1 MFVEARRI
9 GDRYR
14 LLEPIGGGAMGT
26 VWRAKDETLGRTVAI
41 KELVLPDDHDE
52 KRTDEA
58 KQRAMREARIAARL
72 THPHAITVF
81 AVLDEEDRPWLIM
94 EHLTSTSLAQ
104 KLEDGPL
111 SVDDAVNVGAQV
123 SSALAAAHRVGIV
136 HRDVKP
142 GNILVGPDGT
152 AKISDF
158 GISRAAGDVKL
169 TATGD
174 ILGTPAFL
182 SPEVARGEDA
192 SFASDVFSFGA
203 TLYAAV
209 EGTPPYGESDN
220 QIALLYRASS
230 GDIVPPAKTERLTP
244 LLLRMLATDPAERPS
259 MSEVE
264 RELRALVAVSAATLP
279 AGPPLPAEP
288 TVPAAAASAAA
299 AAPASRN
306 RRGLIA
312 VGAGA
317 LLLIAA
323 VIVVILVTRHKS
335 GPETAAPPLST
346 PASATPS
353 TTPSAAPPPATA
365 SSSTPPP
372 STSSSSSSAP
382 PPAETP
388 AQAVAAYYG
397 LLPGNLEAGYAR
409 LTQKFKDARSKT
421 FSAYA
426 QWWSQFQSVTASN
439 ITENGS
445 TVTVDVSYVYKSGG
459 NTQERDTLTL
469 VQKDGTWMLDSQG

>member
-72 THPHAITVF
+72 THPHAIAVF
-81 AVLDEEDRPWLIM
+81 AVLEEEDRPWLIM

-104 KLEDGPL
+104 KLEEGPL
-111 SVDDAVNVGAQV
+111 TVDEVVHLGAQV

-142 GNILVGPDGT
+142 GNILVGSDGT

-158 GISRAAGDVKL
+158 GISRAVGDVKL

-192 SFASDVFSFGA
+192 SSASDVFSFGA

-209 EGTPPYGESDN
+209 EGNPPYGESDN

-230 GDIVPPAKTERLTP
+230 GDIVPPTKAERLTP
-244 LLLRMLATDPAERPS
+244 LLVRMLATDPAERPS
-259 MSEVE
+259 MSDVE
-264 RELRALVAVSAATLP
+264 RELKSLVAVPAATLP
-279 AGPPLPAEP
+279 AAAPASAEP
-288 TVPAAAASAAA
+288 AVGSAPA
-299 AAPASRN
+299 AAPAPSRN
-306 RRGLIA
+306 RRGLIF
-312 VGAGA
+312 VGLGA
-317 LLLIAA
+317 LLLCAA
-323 VIVVILVTRHKS
+323 VITVILLTRHDQTQQNAAS
-335 GPETAAPPLST
+335 PSNTPSTSAVSSPSETSPP
-346 PASATPS
+346 PS
-353 TTPSAAPPPATA
+353 TTPSSTPPSTPS
-365 SSSTPPP
+365 SSST
-372 STSSSSSSAP
+372 P

-388 AQAVAAYYG
+388 AKAVESYYG
-397 LLPGNLEAGYAR
+397 LLPGNLDAAYAR
-409 LTQKFKDARSKT
+409 LTPKFKAARSPS
-421 FSAYA
+421 FAGYS
-426 QWWSQFQSVTASN
+426 QWWNGWKAVAVSNVTESGSSVSLQVTYTYQS
-439 ITENGS
+439 
-445 TVTVDVSYVYKSGG
+445 G
-459 NTQERDTLTL
+459 NTTRENLTL
-469 VQKDGTWMLDSQG
+469 NLVQQNGTWMIDSQS

>member
-1 MFVEARRI
+1 MFVENRRI

-123 SSALAAAHRVGIV
+123 SSALAAAHRAGIV

-230 GDIVPPAKTERLTP
+230 GDIVPPTKTERLTP

-259 MSEVE
+259 MGEVE
-264 RELRALVAVSAATLP
+264 RELKALVAVPAATLP
-279 AGPPLPAEP
+279 AGPPVADAAEP
-288 TVPAAAASAAA
+288 TVPV
-299 AAPASRN
+299 APAPPSRN

-317 LLLIAA
+317 LLLIVA

-335 GPETAAPPLST
+335 APETTAAPPPLTSQSPT
-346 PASATPS
+346 PA
-353 TTPSAAPPPATA
+353 TTPSAAPPPPTTP
-365 SSSTPPP
+365 SSSTPTP
-372 STSSSSSSAP
+372 STSSSSSAP
-382 PPAETP
+382 PPAAETP

-409 LTQKFKDARSKT
+409 LTQRFKDARSKT
-421 FSAYA
+421 FAAYA

-439 ITENGS
+439 ITVNGS

-469 VQKDGTWMLDSQG
+469 VQKDGMWMLDSQG